1 MRSAVNVEIGR
12 YGHFPVLYLGGDFDD
27 QHHSDLIDAVAE
39 LEALGDR
46 LIISLLDASYM
57 DSTAVGIVIGTHR
70 RVGNRGGVLAVTVGD
85 SAVKRLFDVLEVHKE
100 LRLFA
105 SLEESRD
112 FLVSSMVS
120 LPLA

>member
-1 MRSAVNVEIGR
+1 MQGAGSVEIRR
-12 YGHFPVLYLGGDFDD
+12 YGHFPVLYLRGDFDER
-27 QHHSDLIDAVAE
+27 HRSDLIDAVAK

-46 LIISLLDASYM
+46 LIISLVDTSYM

-70 RVGNRGGVLAVTVGD
+70 RAGNRGGVLAVTMGD
-85 SAVKRLFDVLEVHKE
+85 SAVKRLFAVLEVHKE

-112 FLVSSMVS
+112 FLVSSMAS
-120 LPLA
+120 LPLF